1 MGQLD
6 EALKHYEVAVKKDS
20 TNGKYYYNRA
30 LVKSKLDK
38 FEEAIED
45 YNKALDNLSD

>member
-1 MGQLD
+1 M
-6 EALKHYEVAVKKDS
+6 AVKKDPS
-20 TNGKYYYNRA
+20 NGKYYYNRA

-45 YNKALDNLSD
+45 YNKALDYLSDSNDIY